1 MIIDT
6 HLHLW
11 DLARFEY
18 AWITRGAPPLG
29 RSFLADEAERTLHTA
44 GVDAAVFV
52 QADGS
57 VAEAEWVLSLTE
69 SHPWIRGV
77 VGWIDL
83 AAPDAAA
90 TLARLAAHPR
100 FCGVRAGS
108 SAPDWLLDDTAQPG
122 LRALAAHG
130 RTLDVL
136 AGPRELEFLPR
147 LLRAHPNLTV
157 VLDHL
162 GAPPLAD
169 GAPAMDEWRRRVDD
183 AAAQPN
189 LVAKVSGLLTQAH
202 GADIT
207 PAVRHALDAFG
218 PDRLLYGGDWPVA
231 LLAAGY
237 ADTLAHLRA
246 ALHACGV
253 ADDAP
258 LWHANAQRIYSLSP
272 CQDRP
277 LPPQSPR

>member
-1 MIIDT
+1 MIIDA

-11 DLARFEY
+11 DLARFDY

-29 RSFLADEAERTLHTA
+29 RSFLADEAERTLHAA

-57 VAEAEWVLSLTE
+57 VAEAEWVLQLTE
-69 SHPWIRGV
+69 SFPWIRGV

-90 TLARLAAHPR
+90 ALARLAAHPR
-100 FCGVRAGS
+100 FRGVRAGS
-108 SAPDWLLDDTAQPG
+108 SEKSWLLDDAAQPG
-122 LRALAAHG
+122 LHALAAH
-130 RTLDVL
+130 RLTLDVL
-136 AGPRELEFLPR
+136 AGPRELELLPR
-147 LLRAHPNLTV
+147 LLRAHPDLTV

-162 GAPPLAD
+162 GAPPLAN
-169 GAPAMDEWRRRVDD
+169 GENAMDEWRHRIDD

-189 LVAKVSGLLTQAH
+189 LVAKVSGLLTQDR
-202 GADIT
+202 GADIA
-207 PAVRHALDAFG
+207 PAVRHTLDAFG

-237 ADTLAHLRA
+237 ADTLAQLRA
-246 ALHACGV
+246 ALRACGV

-258 LWHANAQRIYSLSP
+258 LWHTNALRAYSI
-272 CQDRP
+272 
-277 LPPQSPR
+277 